1 MTKIDYK
8 KIATELNNDLKV
20 KYSSLEMRNIFPE
33 FEYDEFRNYFTVA
46 KDSYNFSIIYF
57 LNMVIYS
64 EGQNEGQDHSEI
76 EVVSQS
82 KLWFNNYIDS
92 LAKLK
97 F

>member
-1 MTKIDYK
+1 
-8 KIATELNNDLKV
+8 
-20 KYSSLEMRNIFPE
+20 
-33 FEYDEFRNYFTVA
+33 
-46 KDSYNFSIIYF
+46 
-57 LNMVIYS
+57 MVIYS
-64 EGQNEGQDHSEI
+64 EGQNEGQNHSEI